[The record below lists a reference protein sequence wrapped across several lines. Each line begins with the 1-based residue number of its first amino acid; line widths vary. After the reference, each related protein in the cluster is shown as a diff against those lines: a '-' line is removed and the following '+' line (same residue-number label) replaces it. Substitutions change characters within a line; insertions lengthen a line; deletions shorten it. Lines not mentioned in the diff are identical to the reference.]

1 MIDKSLNMVI
11 FSGDYDKALAAL
23 IIANGA
29 RELNVEVKMFFAFWG
44 LLLLRDP
51 GRMTD
56 EDKSLYEKM
65 FAAMT
70 PKQAEELPLS
80 RMNMAGIGKSMLLE
94 MMDEND
100 TPRLIDFLN
109 GARKKGVEFLACKL
123 SLEVMR
129 FTQEELLEGVK
140 VVDVKEYLESALNA
154 NMQLFI

>member
-11 FSGDYDKALAAL
+11 FSGDYDRALAAL

-80 RMNMAGIGKSMLLE
+80 RMNMAGVGKSMLLE

-109 GARKKGVEFLACKL
+109 GARNKGVEFLACKL
-123 SLEVMR
+123 SLEVMG

-140 VVDVKEYLESALNA
+140 VVDVKEYLENALNA